1 MAALFNHN
9 NFKPYKPTT
18 AMELEKI
25 SNIELGGIDTNDY
38 PDFCDAYIVSAE
50 IDGVEL
56 TDAEIEELNCDSSF
70 VYDCVLKELF

>member
-1 MAALFNHN
+1 MAALLNHC

-18 AMELEKI
+18 AMELDKI
-25 SNIELGGIDTNDY
+25 SNIELANIDTSDY
-38 PDFCDAYIVSAE
+38 PDMVDAYIVSAE

-56 TDAEIEELNCDSSF
+56 TDAEIEELNCNSEF

>member
-1 MAALFNHN
+1 
-9 NFKPYKPTT
+9 
-18 AMELEKI
+18 MELDKI
-25 SNIELGGIDTNDY
+25 TNIELGGIDTNDY

-50 IDGVEL
+50 YNGVEL